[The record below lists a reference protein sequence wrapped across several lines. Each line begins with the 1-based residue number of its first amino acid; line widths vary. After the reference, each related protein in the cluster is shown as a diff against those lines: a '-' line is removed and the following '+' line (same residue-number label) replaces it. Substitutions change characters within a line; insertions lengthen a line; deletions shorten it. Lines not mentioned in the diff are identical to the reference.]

1 MAKKIMI
8 VESPA
13 KAKTIKKYLGS
24 DFEVKSS
31 YGHIRDLKKNE
42 LSVDIEHGFKPHY
55 EILPEKR
62 KVVNELKS
70 AVKEA
75 DEVWLATDEDR
86 EGEAI
91 SWHLCEVLGLDIE
104 RTPRIVFH
112 EITKSAIQKAVQQP
126 RSIDMKLVDAQQA
139 RRVLD
144 RLVGYK
150 LSETLWRK
158 IRGKLSAGRVQSV
171 ALRLIV
177 EREREIQQF
186 QPKHY
191 YKVEAL
197 FEVEKGDGQKAL
209 LKAVLDRRLDDRQG
223 AMELLQKAKNA
234 LFHIKKIEK
243 KPLTKKPPPPFI
255 TSTLQQEASRKLGF
269 SVTRT
274 MRVAQSLYESG
285 WITYMRT
292 DSVHLSDT
300 ALQAIKDVVVD
311 EFGEEYLQMRQYQT
325 KSKMAQEAHEA
336 IRPTYLDR
344 KIAGNTQ
351 DEQRL
356 YELIWKRTI
365 ASQMADAQL
374 EKTTVEITMSTE
386 PEAVFRA
393 EAEVLRFDGFLR
405 LYQAASEEEEESE
418 KTVLPPLEVN
428 QQLPLREM
436 TALERQ
442 TKPPARY
449 SEASLVKKLEELG
462 IGRPSTYAPTIAK
475 LMDKNRSYV
484 VKESREGTPVQFEK
498 LVLRDGEIEETTIT
512 EKVGSVRN
520 RLFATDIGMI
530 VVDFLKEH
538 FEEIVNYGFTAEV
551 EEKFDEIARGKIK
564 WQEVIETFYGPFQ
577 KTLERTLKEA
587 GRIKAERVLGKDP
600 NTGLTVVAKLT
611 RVGPAVQL
619 GTFEELGEGQKP
631 RFANLKPDQ
640 SLETITLEEAL
651 QLLSLPKYLGE
662 FQGKDVVVNRGR
674 YGPYIQWGKDT
685 YISLPKGEDPY
696 QVDRDR
702 ALELIGEYLRLQQPI
717 ASYRDKPIYVMKG
730 RYGPYL
736 KWDNKNIKLPKDI
749 SIDQLTAEVAVGV
762 VDDYVQSTEPL
773 GEYEG
778 KPIERGI
785 GRYGPYIK
793 WNNRFYSLPKGRK
806 LSELTLEEAIELI
819 QRKGQKSHK

>member
-13 KAKTIKKYLGS
+13 KARTIKKYLGS

-31 YGHIRDLKKNE
+31 FGHIRDLKKNE

-62 KVVNELKS
+62 KVVNELKH
-70 AVKEA
+70 AVKQA

-112 EITKSAIQKAVQQP
+112 EITQSAIQKAVQQP

-197 FEVEKGDGQKAL
+197 FEVEKDEGQKAL

-223 AMELLQKAKNA
+223 AIQLLQKAQNA
-234 LFHIKKIEK
+234 QFHIEKIEK

-269 SVTRT
+269 SVTKT

-300 ALQAIKDVVVD
+300 ALQAIGEVIVH
-311 EFGEEYLQMRQYQT
+311 EFGEEYLQKRQYQT

-344 KIAGNTQ
+344 KTAGNTQ

-356 YELIWKRTI
+356 YELIWKRTV

-374 EKTTVEITMSTE
+374 EKTTVEISMSTA
-386 PEAVFRA
+386 PDVIIRRPATR
-393 EAEVLRFDGFLR
+393 
-405 LYQAASEEEEESE
+405 
-418 KTVLPPLEVN
+418 KTN
-428 QQLPLREM
+428 M
-436 TALERQ
+436 K
-442 TKPPARY
+442 KPSCPR
-449 SEASLVKKLEELG
+449 SKSNNNC
-462 IGRPSTYAPTIAK
+462 PCAK
-475 LMDKNRSYV
+475 
-484 VKESREGTPVQFEK
+484 
-498 LVLRDGEIEETTIT
+498 
-512 EKVGSVRN
+512 
-520 RLFATDIGMI
+520 
-530 VVDFLKEH
+530 
-538 FEEIVNYGFTAEV
+538 
-551 EEKFDEIARGKIK
+551 
-564 WQEVIETFYGPFQ
+564 
-577 KTLERTLKEA
+577 
-587 GRIKAERVLGKDP
+587 
-600 NTGLTVVAKLT
+600 
-611 RVGPAVQL
+611 
-619 GTFEELGEGQKP
+619 
-631 RFANLKPDQ
+631 
-640 SLETITLEEAL
+640 
-651 QLLSLPKYLGE
+651 
-662 FQGKDVVVNRGR
+662 
-674 YGPYIQWGKDT
+674 
-685 YISLPKGEDPY
+685 
-696 QVDRDR
+696 
-702 ALELIGEYLRLQQPI
+702 
-717 ASYRDKPIYVMKG
+717 
-730 RYGPYL
+730 
-736 KWDNKNIKLPKDI
+736 
-749 SIDQLTAEVAVGV
+749 
-762 VDDYVQSTEPL
+762 
-773 GEYEG
+773 
-778 KPIERGI
+778 
-785 GRYGPYIK
+785 
-793 WNNRFYSLPKGRK
+793 
-806 LSELTLEEAIELI
+806 
-819 QRKGQKSHK
+819 